1 MDMFIPS
8 YGSGYGAWANVM
20 AQWENFGVF
29 TILLPFILVFAVVFA
44 ILERIALFKDN
55 RGVNI
60 LIAIVIGFFT
70 ISNPY
75 VSYFFRYIF
84 GNLAWGIAIMIA
96 VVILLGLTLKPEETT
111 WKWIFGVLAAVL
123 FLSMMSKPMADG
135 KSGLQFLFGDSLW
148 YWIQAN
154 SAMVVIGLFVA
165 FAVMAIVMT
174 GKKPDSS
181 PKFQLAGK

>member
-1 MDMFIPS
+1 MDLYTTS
-8 YGSGYGAWANVM
+8 YGLGYGAWANVM

-44 ILERIALFKDN
+44 ILEKIALFENN

-60 LIAIVIGFFT
+60 LIALVIGFFT

-96 VVILLGLTLKPEETT
+96 VVILLGLSLKPDEAT
-111 WKWIFGVLAAVL
+111 WKWIFGILAAVL
-123 FLSMMSKPMADG
+123 FLSIMSKPMADG
-135 KSGLQFLFGDSLW
+135 KNGLQFLIGDSLW
-148 YWIQAN
+148 NWVQAN
-154 SAMVVIGLFVA
+154 GAMVVLGLFML
-165 FAVMAIVMT
+165 FAVLAIVMT
-174 GKKPDSS
+174 GKKIG
-181 PKFQLAGK
+181 GKDEAKGGKL

>member
-44 ILERIALFKDN
+44 ILERIELFKDN

-60 LIAIVIGFFT
+60 LIALVIGFFT

-111 WKWIFGVLAAVL
+111 WKWIFGILAAVL

-135 KSGLQFLFGDSLW
+135 RTGLQFLFGDSLW
-148 YWIQAN
+148 YWVQAN

-174 GKKPDSS
+174 GKKHDGA